1 MHTLMMARDTNG
13 DVVVG
18 ELAGGAPGVIRLVNV
33 TRSIDPRKPWEQSAE
48 EEAELLVDA
57 STVESL
63 C

>member
-1 MHTLMMARDTNG
+1 MLYMARAENG

-18 ELAGGAPGVIRLVNV
+18 ELGGGCPGVIRLVNV

-48 EEAELLVDA
+48 KESELLVDA